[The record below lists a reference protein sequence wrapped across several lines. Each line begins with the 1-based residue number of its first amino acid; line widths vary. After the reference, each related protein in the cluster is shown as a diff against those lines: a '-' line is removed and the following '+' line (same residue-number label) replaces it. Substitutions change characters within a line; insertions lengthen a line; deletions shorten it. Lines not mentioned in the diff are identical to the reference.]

1 MAEMLGGGFPSQIN
15 DTTLGNF
22 REELKSIAQIL
33 QDRRV
38 DDMLPTFCDSI
49 SHAATVIGGLFDNR
63 SNTHEAANSE
73 HSYNEA
79 CLADEINQIQLY
91 LYIYHQCTF
100 TEIYRH
106 LKGYYMRLGNLTHSV
121 TKRTVKNTLAEMIN
135 RNLLQ
140 ISRSIFKTYF
150 SLTDASLNELK
161 KIGHKS

>member
-15 DTTLGNF
+15 DTTLDNF

-33 QDRRV
+33 QDRWV
-38 DDMLPTFCDSI
+38 DMLPTFCDSI
-49 SHAATVIGGLFDNR
+49 SRAATVIGDLLDNR

-73 HSYNEA
+73 QSHDEA
-79 CLADEINQIQLY
+79 YLADEINQIQLY
-91 LYIYHQCTF
+91 LYIYYQCTF

-106 LKGYYMRLGNLTHSV
+106 LKGHYMRLGNLTHSV

-150 SLTDASLNELK
+150 SLTNDSLNELK
-161 KIGHKS
+161 KFGHKS